1 MPEGSEAVAKES
13 DGVEPVAPVP
23 VTPTEPSP
31 RPPDGS
37 APSESTP
44 RKKSFVE
51 KQDAASAENADAEAV
66 KEAKKEGE
74 QSETVDEGKL
84 EAPAADAADD
94 KDKKEEVPKEEKDN
108 APADDKDKKE
118 DEKKEEPPPAETDK
132 TVDEKKEEVP
142 AADAADDKDTVD
154 AATKIQSIARG
165 KADRKKVEAMAVPE
179 AASDKERIDN
189 LFARFDLDSSGD
201 IDLAELKEFVGDEGV
216 AITIMEQL
224 DTLQKDGKVVP
235 DEFAEYFK
243 RIGESGLVLDS
254 VTIHGKD
261 AVETMLKEMED
272 IAFIRATPAEAALKI
287 QSITRGKADR
297 KKVEEIKKDGAPGE
311 AKEDEKKEEAPAAA
325 KAAAEATPAEAT
337 PAEAPVPGGTR
348 TQTNQQPRKLK
359 LKGNARRT
367 IVQTKGNLSAGSSWS
382 ADQANLEA
390 MNQRW
395 GAKNATPA
403 EATPVEATP
412 AEATPAEATPAEA
425 TPVEATPAAVEQ
437 DPFAVEDAGTGD
449 ESAAP
454 PAAAAAV
461 SEVPPPSR
469 TTQLFG
475 KFDLNASGEIDV
487 EELKGFVGDDNVA
500 KAIIDQLDTLNKDGK
515 VTLDEFEEYFKRLGE
530 KGLVMGG
537 KKIVGDEAKDVMLS
551 EMESLASTRSAQEDA
566 ATKIQAKSRGNADRK
581 KPVETNGDTGSTTP
595 GQ

>member
-1 MPEGSEAVAKES
+1 
-13 DGVEPVAPVP
+13 
-23 VTPTEPSP
+23 
-31 RPPDGS
+31 
-37 APSESTP
+37 
-44 RKKSFVE
+44 
-51 KQDAASAENADAEAV
+51 
-66 KEAKKEGE
+66 
-74 QSETVDEGKL
+74 
-84 EAPAADAADD
+84 
-94 KDKKEEVPKEEKDN
+94 
-108 APADDKDKKE
+108 
-118 DEKKEEPPPAETDK
+118 
-132 TVDEKKEEVP
+132 VP
-142 AADAADDKDTVD
+142 AADAADDKETVD

-165 KADRKKVEAMAVPE
+165 KADRKKVEAIAVPE

-201 IDLAELKEFVGDEGV
+201 IDLAELKEFIGDEGV

-325 KAAAEATPAEAT
+325 KSAAEATPAE
-337 PAEAPVPGGTR
+337 V
-348 TQTNQQPRKLK
+348 
-359 LKGNARRT
+359 
-367 IVQTKGNLSAGSSWS
+367 
-382 ADQANLEA
+382 
-390 MNQRW
+390 
-395 GAKNATPA
+395 
-403 EATPVEATP
+403 TP

-425 TPVEATPAAVEQ
+425 TPAEATPAAVEQ

-454 PAAAAAV
+454 PAAAAA
-461 SEVPPPSR
+461 EVPPPSR